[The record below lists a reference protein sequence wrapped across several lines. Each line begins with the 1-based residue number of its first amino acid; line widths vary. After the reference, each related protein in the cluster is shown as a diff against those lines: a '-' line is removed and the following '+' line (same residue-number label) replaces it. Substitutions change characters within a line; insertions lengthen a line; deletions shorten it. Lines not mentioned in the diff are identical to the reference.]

1 MGQLPMTQMAGPAAQ
16 CGQAARTLIPVSC
29 FFYASMQ
36 VLAQSQLPHGPQDF
50 QPQAQQAQPKQDD
63 LGILII
69 DKCASFSWEVA
80 QQQLMQVQ
88 RLEQMAHQ
96 LQASSLSSLSFR
108 PEQSAP
114 AERTSD
120 FDRTLPALPAPP
132 GVIPGATPGATSA
145 PGPFEAASGPAN
157 AAKVVDV
164 LTLATVRVW
173 T

>member
-1 MGQLPMTQMAGPAAQ
+1 
-16 CGQAARTLIPVSC
+16 
-29 FFYASMQ
+29 MQ

-69 DKCASFSWEVA
+69 DKCASFIWEVA

-108 PEQSAP
+108 PEQSTP

-145 PGPFEAASGPAN
+145 FETASGPAN